1 MFRLQ
6 TTARRIMDGT
16 IFRKGLLATAICILL
31 VSTFLVTGPI
41 SEGRVKQ
48 SKGRIAASRP
58 GHALAL
64 KKVSKEA
71 TSSIMGSAPRR
82 RYFLPPCDP
91 YNPCPWPCSSPIII
105 DLANDGFDLTD
116 VDAGVKFDLM
126 AEGFLR
132 PVAWTAENSD
142 DSLLCYDRNG
152 NGRIDDGAEL
162 FGNRTPQPPSVNPN
176 GFLALAVF
184 DLPDNGGNRDGMIN
198 KHDAIYSSLRLW
210 RDVNHN
216 GISEPGEL
224 STLASAG
231 IKAINLNYKE
241 SQRYDLLGNLFRYR
255 SKIVSRNARA
265 GRWAVDVF
273 LHVGID

>member
-6 TTARRIMDGT
+6 TTPHRMMDGT
-16 IFRKGLLATAICILL
+16 NLRKGFFATAICILL
-31 VSTFLVTGPI
+31 VAAFLVTGLI
-41 SEGRVKQ
+41 SEARVKP
-48 SKGRIAASRP
+48 SKGRIAASQARQ
-58 GHALAL
+58 ALAL

-71 TSSIMGSAPRR
+71 APSIASKAPRPR
-82 RYFLPPCDP
+82 NFLPLCDP
-91 YNPCPWPCSSPIII
+91 FNPCPHPCSSPIII

-116 VDAGVKFDLM
+116 VDGGVKFDLM

-132 PVAWTAENSD
+132 PVAWTAADSD

-152 NGRIDDGAEL
+152 NGRIDDGSEL
-162 FGNRTPQPPSVNPN
+162 FGNRTPQPPSVNAN

-184 DLPDNGGNRDGMIN
+184 DLPENGGSRDGMID
-198 KHDAIYSSLRLW
+198 KRDEIYSSLRLW
-210 RDVNHN
+210 RDGNHN

-224 STLASAG
+224 SALTSAG
-231 IKAINLNYKE
+231 VKAINLNYKDT
-241 SQRYDLLGNLFRYR
+241 QRFDLFGNLFRYQ
-255 SKIVSRNARA
+255 SKIVSRRSRA